1 MPFAINYKFL
11 KLLLTLFLA
20 GYTVAM
26 VNKQFHENVFTIDC
40 TVFETMRVAPSK
52 RVVIRSI

>member
-26 VNKQFHENVFTIDC
+26 VNKQCHENVFTIDC
-40 TVFETMRVAPSK
+40 TVFETMGVAPSK